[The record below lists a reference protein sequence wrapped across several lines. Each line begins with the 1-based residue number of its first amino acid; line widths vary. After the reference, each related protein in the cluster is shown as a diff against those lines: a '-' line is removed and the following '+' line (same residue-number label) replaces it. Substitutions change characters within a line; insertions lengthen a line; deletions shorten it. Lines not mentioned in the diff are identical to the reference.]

1 MWCARC
7 GADAVEIVELTEQ
20 TWPSLE
26 TLFAANKTVGG
37 CWCVWFMRPHAEVN
51 AGWGAG
57 NREYL
62 RSRLGEPLGLLAV
75 DDDGPA
81 GWVAV
86 APRPAYPRLATSA
99 ITRSDAGPDTWS
111 VTCFFVHRRARRQG
125 LAATLLSRAV
135 DFAAER
141 GAAAVE
147 GHPVDTEGARRSSGD
162 LFHGTLDMFL
172 AAGFTLLDRRGTRR
186 ALVRKEIR

>member
-1 MWCARC
+1 VR
-7 GADAVEIVELTEQ
+7 IVELTEE
-20 TWPSLE
+20 TWPRLE

-37 CWCVWFMRPHAEVN
+37 CWCVWFMRPHAEVD
-51 AGWGAG
+51 AGWGEG
-57 NREYL
+57 NRSFL
-62 RSRLGEPLGLLAV
+62 RERLGTPLGLLAL
-75 DDDGPA
+75 DDDGPT

-86 APRPAYPRLATSA
+86 APRASYPRLATSK

-125 LAATLLSRAV
+125 IAATLLGAAV
-135 DFAAER
+135 DFAAAR
-141 GAAAVE
+141 GAVAVE

-162 LFHGTLDMFL
+162 LFHGTLAMFR
-172 AAGFTLLDRRGTRR
+172 AAGFALVDRRGTRR

>member
-1 MWCARC
+1 M
-7 GADAVEIVELTEQ
+7 EIVELSEQ
-20 TWPSLE
+20 TWPRLE

-37 CWCVWFMRPHAEVN
+37 CWCVWFMRPHAEVD
-51 AGWGAG
+51 AGWGEG
-57 NREYL
+57 NRAFL
-62 RSRLGEPLGLLAV
+62 RARLGTPLGLLAL
-75 DDDGPA
+75 DDHGPA

-86 APRPAYPRLATSA
+86 APRASYPRLATSK

-125 LAATLLSRAV
+125 LAATLLGAAV
-135 DFAAER
+135 DFAAAR

-147 GHPVDTEGARRSSGD
+147 GHPVDTEGARRSAGD
-162 LFHGTLDMFL
+162 LYHGTLDMFR
-172 AAGFTLLDRRGTRR
+172 AAGFALVDRRGTRR

>member
-1 MWCARC
+1 MR
-7 GADAVEIVELTEQ
+7 IVELTAD
-20 TWPSLE
+20 TWPALE
-26 TLFAANKTVGG
+26 KLFSANKTVGG
-37 CWCVWFMRPHAEVN
+37 CWCVWFLRPHADVE

-57 NREYL
+57 NRAFL
-62 RSRLGEPLGLLAV
+62 RDRLGEPLGLLAL
-75 DDDGPA
+75 DESGEPD

-86 APRPAYPRLATSA
+86 APRSAYPRLATSK
-99 ITRSDAGPDTWS
+99 ITQSDAGPDTWS

-125 LAATLLSRAV
+125 LAAALLSAAV

-147 GHPVDTEGARRSSGD
+147 GHPVDTAGARRAAGD
-162 LFHGTLDMFL
+162 IFHGTLDMFL
-172 AAGFTLLDRRGTRR
+172 AAGFALVDRRGTRR

>member
-1 MWCARC
+1 
-7 GADAVEIVELTEQ
+7 VEIVELSEQ
-20 TWPSLE
+20 TWPRLE

-37 CWCVWFMRPHAEVN
+37 CWCVWFMRPHAEVD
-51 AGWGAG
+51 AGWGEG
-57 NREYL
+57 NREFL
-62 RSRLGEPLGLLAV
+62 RARLGTPLGLLAL

-86 APRPAYPRLATSA
+86 APRASYPRLATSK

-111 VTCFFVHRRARRQG
+111 VTCFFVHRRARRLG
-125 LAATLLSRAV
+125 LAATLLGAAV
-135 DFAAER
+135 DFAAGR

-147 GHPVDTEGARRSSGD
+147 GHPVDTEGARRSAGD
-162 LFHGTLDMFL
+162 LYHGTLAMFR
-172 AAGFTLLDRRGTRR
+172 AAGFALVDRRGTRR